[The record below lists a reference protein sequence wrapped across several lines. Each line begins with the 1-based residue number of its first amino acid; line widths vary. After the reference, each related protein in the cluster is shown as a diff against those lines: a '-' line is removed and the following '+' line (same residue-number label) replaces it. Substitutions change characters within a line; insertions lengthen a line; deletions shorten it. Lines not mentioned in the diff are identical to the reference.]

1 VELLEA
7 LTVDEYLAQTEAQLP
22 LFVGR
27 GETLDLSYP
36 SFPAVEPKKI
46 PRRV

>member
-1 VELLEA
+1 LPET
-7 LTVDEYLAQTEAQLP
+7 LTVDEYLAQTEAQLA

-27 GETLDLSYP
+27 GETLDLGHP